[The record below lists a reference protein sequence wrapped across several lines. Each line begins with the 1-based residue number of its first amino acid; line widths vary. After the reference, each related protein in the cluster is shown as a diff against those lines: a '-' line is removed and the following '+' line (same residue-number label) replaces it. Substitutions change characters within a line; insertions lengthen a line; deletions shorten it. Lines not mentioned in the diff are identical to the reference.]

1 MGYLDLTKIT
11 KYTNDFKA
19 WIAKKY
25 VAKQEGKGL
34 STHDYTTTEREKLG
48 GIAEGAE
55 ANVQADW
62 NESDPQSDA
71 YVKNKPSSLPAN
83 GGNAN
88 TVGGHTV
95 EKNVPEN
102 AIFADMKG
110 ASDSAAGEAGYVPA
124 PARGQQGTFL
134 RGDGTWATPADTKY
148 DKATAAKDGLMSKE
162 DFAKLAEFGKAG
174 EYSKTKE
181 VEALITGKGYQTADQ
196 VNATITGK
204 GYQTAAQV
212 QQAVAAAGHIKK
224 EIVAILPEAS
234 VAEENVIYMVP
245 NNSGEDGNVYNEYL
259 KIDGKL
265 ELIGST
271 KVDLSNYL
279 QKDDLITDQEIEALF
294 AD

>member
-34 STHDYTTTEREKLG
+34 STHDYTTTEKEKLG
-48 GIAEGAE
+48 SIAEGAE
-55 ANVQADW
+55 VNVQADW

-71 YVKNKPSSLPAN
+71 YVKNKPSSLPAD
-83 GGNAN
+83 GGNAD
-88 TVGGHTV
+88 TVSGHTV
-95 EKNVPEN
+95 GKAVPAN
-102 AIFADMKG
+102 AIFENMKG
-110 ASDSAAGEAGYVPA
+110 ASASTAGRAGYVPA
-124 PARGQQGTFL
+124 PAQGQQGTFL
-134 RGDGTWATPADTKY
+134 RGDGTWATPVDTKY
-148 DKATAAKDGLMSKE
+148 DKATATKDGLMSKE

-181 VEALITGKGYQTADQ
+181 VEALITGKGYQTA
-196 VNATITGK
+196 T
-204 GYQTAAQV
+204 QV

>member
-34 STHDYTTTEREKLG
+34 STHDYTTTEKEKLG

-55 ANVQADW
+55 VNVQADW

-71 YVKNKPSSLPAN
+71 YVKNKPFSLPAN

-124 PARGQQGTFL
+124 PAQGQQGTFL

-162 DFAKLAEFGKAG
+162 DFAKLAEFGKAE
-174 EYSKTKE
+174 EYSKTTE
-181 VEALITGKGYQTADQ
+181 VENL
-196 VNATITGK
+196 ITGK